1 MYYIGV
7 FNDIDS
13 QGMARG
19 TANMPQRLVTE
30 KKKLGRNDLC
40 SCGSGKKYKHCCLA
54 NTVSAD
60 ALWSSVNAASQ
71 ELTGLL
77 MDFAKRF
84 VHDLEDAWEDFHFG
98 EPDTDYLDARNM
110 DEIFM
115 PYFLYRWR
123 DPREPDP
130 GNTRQPGT
138 IATSFLLERG
148 HTLTQMQTQL
158 LRLCMQQPITFYD
171 VLESRPGQGMLLREI
186 FTGREYD
193 VRERSASR
201 TLNTG
206 DILYAQMSPLEGL
219 TTMAF
224 CAPMPIPPRMKSMIV
239 AQRMTLQSFGRKR
252 KKPRVFSTDDLLD
265 FEEDFRELYL
275 EIGDRLNAPPVL
287 HNTDGEPLEMHTMKF
302 ELRLSPADAF
312 DLLAPLLA
320 GVREK
325 EDVLAENEYNA
336 SNEPR
341 TITFDWYKKGNK
353 KMKSW
358 DNTILGHLKL
368 SPGLLVADV
377 NSRKRAEKL
386 RSEIENRLRLGV
398 VHKETLVQTAKDLL
412 DKVRHMPPER
422 QHEDEHAKLMK
433 DPAAQAVLRDFLQK
447 ETDLWIHKKLPA
459 LGGRTPL
466 QAVKDPDMR
475 EIVESLLLDFERH
488 AATSYP
494 PGAAP
499 DFSATRKR
507 LGIPDRKSVKIN
519 Q

>member
-1 MYYIGV
+1 
-7 FNDIDS
+7 
-13 QGMARG
+13 
-19 TANMPQRLVTE
+19 MPQRFATE
-30 KKKLGRNDLC
+30 KTKLGRNDLC

-60 ALWSSVNAASQ
+60 VFWSSVNSENH
-71 ELTGLL
+71 ELTRLL
-77 MDFAKRF
+77 MAFADERF
-84 VHDLEDAWEDFHFG
+84 APDIEDAWDDFHFG
-98 EPDTDYLDARNM
+98 VTDSDYAPGNDI
-110 DEIFM
+110 ETIFM

-123 DPREPDP
+123 DSSEPDI
-130 GNTRQPGT
+130 GDTWQPGT
-138 IATSFLLERG
+138 IATAFLQEKGRI
-148 HTLTQMQTQL
+148 LTQMQTQL
-158 LRLCMQQPITFYD
+158 LFLCMHQPITFYD
-171 VLESRPGQGMLLREI
+171 VMESRPGQGMLLREI

-201 TLNTG
+201 SLNAG
-206 DILYAQMSPLEGL
+206 DILYAQMSPVEGL

-224 CAPMPIPPRMKSMIV
+224 CAPLPIPPRMKPMIV
-239 AQRMTLQSFGRKR
+239 AQRMALQSIGRKR

-265 FEEDFRELYL
+265 LEDDFRELYL
-275 EIGDRLNAPPVL
+275 EIVDRLNAPPVL
-287 HNTDGEPLEMHTMKF
+287 HNTDGDPLEIHTMKF

-325 EDVLAENEYNA
+325 EDVLAENEDCA
-336 SNEPR
+336 SGVPG
-341 TITFDWYKKGNK
+341 TITFAWYKKGNK

-368 SPGLLVADV
+368 CPGLLVADV
-377 NSRKRAEKL
+377 NSRRRAEKL
-386 RSEIENRLRLGV
+386 RSEIENRLRLVV
-398 VHKETLVQTAKDLL
+398 VHKETLVQTSEDML
-412 DKVRHMPPER
+412 DRVRRMPPER
-422 QHEDEHAKLMK
+422 RQEDEQAKLMK
-433 DPAAQAVLRDFLQK
+433 DPAAQAALRDFLQK
-447 ETDLWIHKKLPA
+447 ETDAWIHKKLPA

-466 QAVKDPDMR
+466 QAVKDPDLR

-499 DFSATRKR
+499 DFSEVRKR
-507 LGIPDRKSVKIN
+507 LEVPIRKGVKIS

>member
-1 MYYIGV
+1 M
-7 FNDIDS
+7 
-13 QGMARG
+13 
-19 TANMPQRLVTE
+19 E
-30 KKKLGRNDLC
+30 KTKPGRNDPC

-60 ALWSSVNAASQ
+60 VFWSSVNSENH
-71 ELTGLL
+71 ELTELL
-77 MDFAKRF
+77 MAFADERF
-84 VHDLEDAWEDFHFG
+84 APNIEDAWEDFHFG
-98 EPDTDYLDARNM
+98 VTDSDYAPGNDI
-110 DEIFM
+110 ETIFM

-123 DPREPDP
+123 DPSELDI
-130 GNTRQPGT
+130 GDTWQPGT
-138 IATSFLLERG
+138 IATSFLKERG
-148 HTLTQMQTQL
+148 RTLTQMQTQL
-158 LRLCMQQPITFYD
+158 LFLCMHHPITFYD

-193 VRERSASR
+193 IRERSASR
-201 TLNTG
+201 TLNAG

-224 CAPMPIPPRMKSMIV
+224 SAPWPIPPRMKSMIV
-239 AQRMTLQSFGRKR
+239 AQRVVLQSFGRKR
-252 KKPRVFSTDDLLD
+252 KKPRAFSTDDLLD

-275 EIGDRLNAPPVL
+275 EILDRMYAPPVL
-287 HNTDGEPLEMHTMKF
+287 QNTDGEPLEMHTMTF

-312 DLLAPLLA
+312 NRLAPLLS

-325 EDVLAENEYNA
+325 EDVLAENEEGA
-336 SNEPR
+336 SDEPG
-341 TITFDWYKKGNK
+341 TIAFAWYKKGNK

-377 NSRKRAEKL
+377 NSRRRSERL
-386 RSEIENRLRLGV
+386 RREIENRLRLGV
-398 VHKETLVQTAKDLL
+398 VHKETSVQTSEDLL
-412 DKVRHMPPER
+412 EKAMRMPPQQR
-422 QHEDEHAKLMK
+422 REDDAQAKLLK
-433 DPAAQAVLRDFLQK
+433 DPAVLAGLRDSLQK
-447 ETDLWIHKKLPA
+447 ETDAWISKKVPA

-466 QAVKDPDMR
+466 QAVKDPDLR

-488 AATSYP
+488 AATDYP

-499 DFSATRKR
+499 DFSAIRKR
-507 LGIPDRKSVKIN
+507 LRVPVRKSMKIS

>member
-1 MYYIGV
+1 
-7 FNDIDS
+7 
-13 QGMARG
+13 
-19 TANMPQRLVTE
+19 MPQRFATE
-30 KKKLGRNDLC
+30 KTKPGRNDPC

-60 ALWSSVNAASQ
+60 SLWSSVNTAFQ
-71 ELTGLL
+71 ELTDLL
-77 MDFAKRF
+77 MDFARKRF
-84 VHDLEDAWEDFHFG
+84 AYDTEDAWEDFHFG
-98 EPDTDYLDARNM
+98 EPDTDYLDAKDM
-110 DEIFM
+110 DTIFM
-115 PYFLYRWR
+115 PYFLYRWH
-123 DPREPDP
+123 DPVEPDL
-130 GNTRQPGT
+130 GDARQPGT
-138 IATSFLLERG
+138 IATLFLMEKGR
-148 HTLTQMQTQL
+148 TLPQMQTQL

-201 TLNTG
+201 TLNAG
-206 DILYAQMSPLEGL
+206 DILYGQMSPLEGL

-224 CAPMPIPPRMKSMIV
+224 CAPLPIPPRMKSMII
-239 AQRMTLQSFGRKR
+239 AQRMLLQSIGRWR
-252 KKPRVFSTDDLLD
+252 KKTRVFSTDDLLD

-275 EIGDRLNAPPVL
+275 EIIDRLNAPPVL
-287 HNTDGEPLEMHTMKF
+287 HNTEGEPLEMHTMKF

-325 EDVLAENEYNA
+325 EDVLAENEDGA
-336 SNEPR
+336 SDEPQ
-341 TITFDWYKKGNK
+341 TIAFDWYKKGNK

-377 NSRKRAEKL
+377 NSRRRAEKL
-386 RSEIENRLRLGV
+386 YRELENRLGLGV
-398 VHKETLVQTAKDLL
+398 IHKETQVQTSEELL
-412 DKVRHMPPER
+412 EQVTRKPPER
-422 QHEDEHAKLMK
+422 QQEDAHAKLLN
-433 DPAAQAVLRDFLQK
+433 DPRARAVLRDFLQK
-447 ETDLWIHKKLPA
+447 ETDAWIHKKLPA

-488 AATSYP
+488 AATDYP

-499 DFSATRKR
+499 DFSAIRKR
-507 LGIPDRKSVKIN
+507 LKVVRKA
-519 Q
+519 

>member
-1 MYYIGV
+1 MERLKAL
-7 FNDIDS
+7 
-13 QGMARG
+13 ARG
-19 TANMPQRLVTE
+19 TGNMPQRSATE
-30 KKKLGRNDLC
+30 KTKLGRNDLC

-54 NTVSAD
+54 NAVSAD
-60 ALWSSVNAASQ
+60 VFWSSVNSENH
-71 ELTGLL
+71 ELTKLL
-77 MDFAKRF
+77 MAFAIKRF
-84 VHDLEDAWEDFHFG
+84 AQDIEDAWEDFHFG
-98 EPDTDYLDARNM
+98 VTDSDYAPGNDL
-110 DEIFM
+110 ETIFM

-123 DPREPDP
+123 DLMDPDSGDTWEP
-130 GNTRQPGT
+130 GA
-138 IATSFLLERG
+138 IATSFLKEKGRI
-148 HTLTQMQTQL
+148 LTQMQTQIL
-158 LRLCMQQPITFYD
+158 FLCMHQPITFYD

-201 TLNTG
+201 SLNAG
-206 DILYAQMSPLEGL
+206 DILYAQMSPVEGV

-224 CAPMPIPPRMKSMIV
+224 CAPQPIPPSMKSLIV
-239 AQRMTLQSFGRKR
+239 AQRAVLQSFGRKR

-275 EIGDRLNAPPVL
+275 EIVDRMNAPPVL
-287 HNTDGEPLEMHTMKF
+287 QNTDGDPLEMHTMKF
-302 ELRLSPADAF
+302 ELRITPADAF

-325 EDVLAENEYNA
+325 EDVLAENEEGA
-336 SNEPR
+336 SGEPG
-341 TITFDWYKKGNK
+341 TIAFAWYKKGNK

-386 RSEIENRLRLGV
+386 RREIENRLRLGAI
-398 VHKETLVQTAKDLL
+398 HKETLVQTSEDLL
-412 DKVRHMPPER
+412 EKVKRMPPEHR
-422 QHEDEHAKLMK
+422 QKNEDQAKLMNN
-433 DPAAQAVLRDFLQK
+433 PAAQAVLRDFLQK
-447 ETDLWIHKKLPA
+447 ETDAWIRKKLPA

-466 QAVKDPDMR
+466 QAVKDPDLR

-488 AATSYP
+488 AASSYP

-499 DFSATRKR
+499 DFSGIRKR
-507 LGIPDRKSVKIN
+507 LGVPVRKA
-519 Q
+519 

>member
-1 MYYIGV
+1 
-7 FNDIDS
+7 
-13 QGMARG
+13 
-19 TANMPQRLVTE
+19 MPQRFATE
-30 KKKLGRNDLC
+30 KLGRNDLC

-54 NTVSAD
+54 NAVSAD
-60 ALWSSVNAASQ
+60 AFWSRANSEFH
-71 ELTGLL
+71 ELTKLL
-77 MDFAKRF
+77 VAFALEHF
-84 VHDLEDAWEDFHFG
+84 APDIEDAWDDFHFG
-98 EPDTDYLDARNM
+98 ATDSDYAPGNDI
-110 DEIFM
+110 ETIFM

-123 DPREPDP
+123 DLMEAEPGD
-130 GNTRQPGT
+130 TWQPGA
-138 IATSFLLERG
+138 IATSFLREKGRI
-148 HTLTQMQTQL
+148 LTPMQTQL
-158 LRLCMQQPITFYD
+158 LFLCMHQPITFYD

-201 TLNTG
+201 SLNAG
-206 DILYAQMSPLEGL
+206 DILYAQMSPVEGL

-224 CAPMPIPPRMKSMIV
+224 CAPVPIPPRMKSMII
-239 AQRMTLQSFGRKR
+239 AQRVVLQSIGKKR
-252 KKPRVFSTDDLLD
+252 KKPRIFSTDDLLE

-287 HNTDGEPLEMHTMKF
+287 HNTDGDPLEMHTMKF

-312 DLLAPLLA
+312 ELLAPLLA

-325 EDVLAENEYNA
+325 EDVLAENEDGA
-336 SNEPR
+336 SDEPG
-341 TITFDWYKKGNK
+341 TIAFDWYKKGNK

-377 NSRKRAEKL
+377 NSRRRAEKL
-386 RSEIENRLRLGV
+386 RWEIENRLRLGV
-398 VHKETLVQTAKDLL
+398 VHKQTSVQTSEDLL
-412 DKVRHMPPER
+412 EKVRRMPPEQR
-422 QHEDEHAKLMK
+422 QEDAAQAKLMK
-433 DPAAQAVLRDFLQK
+433 DPAARAALRDFLQK
-447 ETDLWIHKKLPA
+447 ETDAWIHKKLPA

-488 AATSYP
+488 AATDYP

-499 DFSATRKR
+499 DFSEVRKR
-507 LGIPDRKSVKIN
+507 LGVPVRKGAKIS

>member
-1 MYYIGV
+1 M
-7 FNDIDS
+7 
-13 QGMARG
+13 
-19 TANMPQRLVTE
+19 E
-30 KKKLGRNDLC
+30 KTKLGRNDLC
-40 SCGSGKKYKHCCLA
+40 NCGSGKKYKHCCLA

-60 ALWSSVNAASQ
+60 ALWSSVNRASQ

-77 MDFAKRF
+77 MDFARQRF
-84 VHDLEDAWEDFHFG
+84 AHDTEDAWEDFHFG

-115 PYFLYRWR
+115 PYFLYRWH
-123 DPREPDP
+123 DPMEPDL
-130 GNTRQPGT
+130 GDTRQPGT
-138 IATSFLLERG
+138 IATSFLLEKGRI
-148 HTLTQMQTQL
+148 LTQMQTHL

-201 TLNTG
+201 TLNAG

-224 CAPMPIPPRMKSMIV
+224 CAPLSIPPRMKSMIV
-239 AQRMTLQSFGRKR
+239 AQRMALQSIGRKG

-275 EIGDRLNAPPVL
+275 ELIDRLNAPPVL
-287 HNTDGEPLEMHTMKF
+287 HNTDGDPLEMHTMKF

-312 DLLAPLLA
+312 DLLAPLLG

-325 EDVLAENEYNA
+325 EDILAENEYGV
-336 SNEPR
+336 SDEPR

-398 VHKETLVQTAKDLL
+398 IHKETLVQTSEDMLE
-412 DKVRHMPPER
+412 RIRRMPPEQR
-422 QHEDEHAKLMK
+422 QKNSTQDKLLK

-447 ETDLWIHKKLPA
+447 EADAWIHKKLPA

-466 QAVKDPDMR
+466 QAVKNPDLK
-475 EIVESLLLDFERH
+475 EIVEALLLDFERH

-494 PGAAP
+494 LGAAP

-507 LGIPDRKSVKIN
+507 LGIPGRKSAKIS

>member
-1 MYYIGV
+1 
-7 FNDIDS
+7 
-13 QGMARG
+13 
-19 TANMPQRLVTE
+19 
-30 KKKLGRNDLC
+30 
-40 SCGSGKKYKHCCLA
+40 
-54 NTVSAD
+54 
-60 ALWSSVNAASQ
+60 
-71 ELTGLL
+71 
-77 MDFAKRF
+77 MDFAKRYD
-84 VHDLEDAWEDFHFG
+84 VEDAWEDFHFG
-98 EPDTDYLDARNM
+98 EPGTDYRDARNM

-115 PYFLYRWR
+115 PYFLYRWL
-123 DPREPDP
+123 DPMEPDR
-130 GNTRQPGT
+130 GDARQPGT
-138 IATSFLLERG
+138 IATLFLMEKGR
-148 HTLTQMQTQL
+148 TLTQMQTQL

-201 TLNTG
+201 TLNAG

-224 CAPMPIPPRMKSMIV
+224 CAPLPIPPSMKPIIV
-239 AQRMTLQSFGRKR
+239 AQRMMLQSIGQKR

-265 FEEDFRELYL
+265 FEEDFRELFL

-287 HNTDGEPLEMHTMKF
+287 QNTDGEPLEMHTMKF

-325 EDVLAENEYNA
+325 EDVLAENEDGA
-336 SNEPR
+336 SGKPQ
-341 TITFDWYKKGNK
+341 TIAFAWYKQGNK

-358 DNTILGHLKL
+358 DNTILGHLRL

-386 RSEIENRLRLGV
+386 RWEIEDRLRLGV
-398 VHKETLVQTAKDLL
+398 VHKETVVKTSEELL
-412 DKVRHMPPER
+412 EQVRRMPPEQR
-422 QHEDEHAKLMK
+422 QENSAQAKLLK
-433 DPAAQAVLRDFLQK
+433 DPVARAAIRDSFQK
-447 ETDLWIHKKLPA
+447 EADAWIHKKLPA

-488 AATSYP
+488 AATDYP

-499 DFSATRKR
+499 DFSAIRKR
-507 LGIPDRKSVKIN
+507 LGIPGRKSVKTS